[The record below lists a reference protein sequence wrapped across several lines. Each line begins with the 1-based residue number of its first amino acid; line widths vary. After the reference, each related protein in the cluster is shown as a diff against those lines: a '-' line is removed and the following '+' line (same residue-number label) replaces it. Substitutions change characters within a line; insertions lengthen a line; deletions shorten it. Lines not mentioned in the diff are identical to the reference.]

1 MLFIWCYEGW
11 IYAIYLRI
19 NLTISRDK
27 KKRKGTVILTGVGLS
42 SFMMSYLSYEI
53 FVGSRVRMVL
63 GDGN

>member
-27 KKRKGTVILTGVGLS
+27 KKREGTVILTGVGLS

-63 GDGN
+63 GGGN

>member
-1 MLFIWCYEGW
+1 MLFMWCYEGW

-27 KKRKGTVILTGVGLS
+27 KKREGTVILTGVGLS

-63 GDGN
+63 GGGN